1 MKKIYIILFIILV
14 GCSSPSSSPNPF
26 PSDFN
31 GQGTRTFPNGDKYVG
46 EFKNGKEKGVPQME
60 EITLG
65 NGRKVDQMV
74 KEQTFFLMEVK
85 ELESSGKVDLGTL
98 LTGIKTE
105 KS

>member
-1 MKKIYIILFIILV
+1 MNKILHIILFIILV

-46 EFKNGKEKGVPQME
+46 EFKKGKEKEKGVPQME

-65 NGRKVDQMV
+65 NGKMV
-74 KEQTFFLMEVK
+74 ENTVK
-85 ELESSGKVDLGTL
+85 ELSLILIGKVCRGME
-98 LTGIKTE
+98 GR
-105 KS
+105 

>member
-1 MKKIYIILFIILV
+1 MKNIYIILFIFLV

-46 EFKNGKEKGVPQME
+46 EFKKGKERKMEKEKGVPQME

-65 NGRKVDQMV
+65 NGKMV
-74 KEQTFFLMEVK
+74 ENTVK
-85 ELESSGKVDLGTL
+85 ELSLILIGK
-98 LTGIKTE
+98 
-105 KS
+105 SM